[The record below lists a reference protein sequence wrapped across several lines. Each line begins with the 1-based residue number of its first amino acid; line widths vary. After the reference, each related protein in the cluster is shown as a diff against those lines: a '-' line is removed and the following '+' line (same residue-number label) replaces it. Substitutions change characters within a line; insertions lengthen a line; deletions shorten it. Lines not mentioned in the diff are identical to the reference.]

1 MSQKVVLDSWRIKHC
16 NVQSHGKTFTNHSTS
31 STKKSSAPQCMCG
44 GEGLQMLNLNKI
56 LYLMFWGLFVGFF
69 LQNGKILI
77 NVPYEKCVASVLYM
91 ACKQPRLTHLHS
103 RCLKKKIRFKMQD
116 GWKGYIFVIL
126 ESKNHNL
133 FIKMCS
139 AFAHWLFIWSIM
151 TRTVLP
157 CISHRCRVKVS
168 VLVCCKCQYWSCI
181 YLVSDQN
188 QNLQYGIALMHNT
201 LIRLDVA
208 YS

>member
-1 MSQKVVLDSWRIKHC
+1 MHVCV
-16 NVQSHGKTFTNHSTS
+16 
-31 STKKSSAPQCMCG
+31 CG
-44 GEGLQMLNLNKI
+44 GGAERDI
-56 LYLMFWGLFVGFF
+56 
-69 LQNGKILI
+69 
-77 NVPYEKCVASVLYM
+77 
-91 ACKQPRLTHLHS
+91 
-103 RCLKKKIRFKMQD
+103 
-116 GWKGYIFVIL
+116 YIFVIL

-139 AFAHWLFIWSIM
+139 AFTHWLFIWSIM

-208 YS
+208 YSWFPQCPFSCNLAYFILFSNQGYFVLFYITPAFYRNILWCHFLM

>member
-1 MSQKVVLDSWRIKHC
+1 MCIIQIFVFLFFSVDWMCQLFDECILNTIKYASDLKHGSSMSFFCLDTWK
-16 NVQSHGKTFTNHSTS
+16 
-31 STKKSSAPQCMCG
+31 
-44 GEGLQMLNLNKI
+44 
-56 LYLMFWGLFVGFF
+56 
-69 LQNGKILI
+69 
-77 NVPYEKCVASVLYM
+77 
-91 ACKQPRLTHLHS
+91 
-103 RCLKKKIRFKMQD
+103 LKGI
-116 GWKGYIFVIL
+116 YIFVIL

-139 AFAHWLFIWSIM
+139 AFTHWLFIWSIM